1 MTQKM
6 ANLEDALYTFESLSV
21 ASLTV
26 RIIGATFGSSYGEI
40 LT

>member
-26 RIIGATFGSSYGEI
+26 RIIGATFESSYGEI